1 MKFITHTISTLNY
14 LPYSRQYDNVVSV
27 SSSGKHFGKTALCVF
42 VCSFLFESLAKITQN
57 NSPSKFLEKNQWTVY
72 LPVFALWILLY
83 IKIALFLWKM
93 GMHYFHYFH
102 YLAGN
107 ISSCMEDI
115 GYSELTW
122 PHPLLIY
129 AFIHL

>member
-57 NSPSKFLEKNQWTVY
+57 NSPSKFLEKKINEQFTSLSLLSEFY
-72 LPVFALWILLY
+72 CISKLPYFYEKWGCIISITFTILQVIFQVAWRILDTQSLPGLILY
-83 IKIALFLWKM
+83 
-93 GMHYFHYFH
+93 
-102 YLAGN
+102 
-107 ISSCMEDI
+107 
-115 GYSELTW
+115 
-122 PHPLLIY
+122 
-129 AFIHL
+129 